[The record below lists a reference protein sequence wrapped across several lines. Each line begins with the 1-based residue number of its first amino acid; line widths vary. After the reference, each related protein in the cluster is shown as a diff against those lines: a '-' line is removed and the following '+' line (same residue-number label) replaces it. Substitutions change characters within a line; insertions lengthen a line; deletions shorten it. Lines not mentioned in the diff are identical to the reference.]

1 MKLMNNRCHIIIL
14 LSGLLLL
21 GSCNKYLDVQPETSY
36 TETQVYNNE
45 AALQQAFN
53 GLYLD
58 LGSTQLYGSYLSST
72 MIEMLAQRYKP
83 TYDMQGMRNLS
94 GLVYYDYNS
103 QPIQNLFDTIWRKA
117 YATVLATNVF
127 LSKIDNS
134 IAGRVIPEPNGKL
147 LKGEALAIRALLHF
161 DMLRLFGPVYSSG
174 SGNNAIPYYTAA
186 DGKMQP
192 LLTGSQVMDKV
203 MADLTEAAALL
214 ANDPVITQGIVYSS
228 NFYSAARNQRL
239 NYYAVRSLM
248 ARAYLWQGKTTE
260 AHSTALSVITDG
272 EKWFPWTS
280 TDAVFNATNPDRVF
294 SPEII
299 FGAYNPFL
307 TINYDRYFNPALADN
322 TIMAPDPTRL
332 TEVFEGLLQDYR
344 FVQTWRT
351 GNGKAY
357 HTFYKYAPL
366 PQRQR
371 WEFVQPLV
379 RKSELYLILAET
391 ESDPVKAL
399 DYLNTERRN
408 RGLANL
414 ETIGSMAVE
423 LRKEYQK
430 EFWGEGQ
437 LFFYYKRINAT
448 GVPSGA
454 SPYPWATVDPVY
466 TVPLPLSETT
476 TR

>member
-1 MKLMNNRCHIIIL
+1 MNSRCPIIFL

-21 GSCNKYLDVQPETSY
+21 GSCKKYLDVQPETSY

-58 LGSTQLYGSYLSST
+58 LASSELYGSYLSSS
-72 MIEMLAQRYKP
+72 MIELMAQRYKP
-83 TYDMQGMRNLS
+83 VSDLMGTRELS
-94 GLVYYDYNS
+94 SLVYYDYGA
-103 QPIQNLFDTIWRKA
+103 PHIQRLMDTIWRKA

-134 IAGRVIPEPNGKL
+134 IAGNVVSQPNGKL
-147 LKGEALAIRALLHF
+147 LKGEALAIRAMLHF

-174 SGNNAIPYYTAA
+174 SGSTAIPYYSIA

-192 LLTGSQVMDKV
+192 LLTASQAMEKI
-203 MADLTEAAALL
+203 MADLTEAANLL
-214 ANDPVITQGIVYSS
+214 AADPVITNGIVYTS

-248 ARAYLWQGKTTE
+248 ARAYIWQGKTTE
-260 AHSTALSVITDG
+260 AYNTALSIITDG
-272 EKWFPWTS
+272 EKWFPWT
-280 TDAVFNATNPDRVF
+280 TPDAVNNPTNPDRVF

-299 FGAYNPFL
+299 FGANNAFLYN
-307 TINYDRYFNPALADN
+307 NYDRYFNPALWDGS
-322 TIMAPDPTRL
+322 ILVPDATRFS
-332 TEVFEGLLQDYR
+332 EVFEGLFQDYR
-344 FVQTWRT
+344 VVQTWLT

-357 HTFYKYAPL
+357 RTFYKYAPL
-366 PQRQR
+366 AQTQNWR
-371 WEFVQPLV
+371 FIQPLI

-391 ESDPVKAL
+391 ETDPVKAL
-399 DYLNTERRN
+399 GYLNTERRN

-414 ETIGSMAVE
+414 ASISSMAAE

-448 GVPSGA
+448 GVPSA
-454 SPYPWATVDPVY
+454 SMPYPWATVDPVY
-466 TVPLPLSETT
+466 TVPLPLSETS

>member
-1 MKLMNNRCHIIIL
+1 MISRCPIIFL

-21 GSCNKYLDVQPETSY
+21 GSCKKYLDVQPETSY

-58 LGSTQLYGSYLSST
+58 LASSELYGSYLSSS

-83 TYDMQGMRNLS
+83 VTDLNGTRNLA
-94 GLVYYDYNS
+94 GMVNYDYS
-103 QPIQNLFDTIWRKA
+103 AQPIQMIFDTIWRKA
-117 YATVLATNVF
+117 YSTVLATNVF

-134 IAGRVIPEPNGKL
+134 IAGKVVSEPNGKL
-147 LKGEALAIRALLHF
+147 LKGEALAIRAMLHF
-161 DMLRLFGPVYSSG
+161 DMLRLFGPLYPSNSG
-174 SGNNAIPYYTAA
+174 STAIPYYSIA

-192 LLTGSQVMDKV
+192 LLTASQAMERI
-203 MADLTEAAALL
+203 MADLTEAAKLL
-214 ANDPVITQGIVYSS
+214 AQDPVITNGIVYTS

-248 ARAYLWQGKTTE
+248 ARAYIWQGKTTE
-260 AHSTALSVITDG
+260 AYNTALSIITDG
-272 EKWFPWTS
+272 EKWFPWT
-280 TDAVFNATNPDRVF
+280 TPDAVNNPTNPDRVF

-299 FGAYNPFL
+299 FGANNAFLYN
-307 TINYDRYFNPALADN
+307 NYDRYFNPALWDGS
-322 TIMAPDPTRL
+322 ILVPDATRFS
-332 TEVFEGLLQDYR
+332 EVFEGLFQDYR
-344 FVQTWRT
+344 VVQTWLT

-357 HTFYKYAPL
+357 RTFYKYAPL
-366 PQRQR
+366 AQTQNWR
-371 WEFVQPLV
+371 FIQPLI

-391 ESDPVKAL
+391 ETDPVKAL
-399 DYLNTERRN
+399 GYLNTERRN

-414 ETIGSMAVE
+414 VSVSSMAAE

-448 GVPSGA
+448 GVPSA
-454 SPYPWATVDPVY
+454 SMPYPWATVDPVY
-466 TVPLPLSETT
+466 AVPLPLSETN

>member
-1 MKLMNNRCHIIIL
+1 MNSRCPIIFL

-21 GSCNKYLDVQPETSY
+21 GSCKKYLDVQPETSY

-58 LGSTQLYGSYLSST
+58 LASSELYGSYLSSS

-83 TYDMQGMRNLS
+83 VSDLQGTRNLTS
-94 GLVYYDYNS
+94 MVNYDYGAT
-103 QPIQNLFDTIWRKA
+103 QVQQIFDTIWRKA
-117 YATVLATNVF
+117 YSTVLSTNVF

-134 IAGRVIPEPNGKL
+134 IAGKVVSESNGKL
-147 LKGEALAIRALLHF
+147 LKGEALAIRAMLHF
-161 DMLRLFGPVYSSG
+161 DMLRLFGPLYPSG
-174 SGNNAIPYYTAA
+174 SSNTAIPYYTIA

-192 LLTGSQVMDKV
+192 LLTASQVMEKI
-203 MADLTEAAALL
+203 MTDLTEASSLL
-214 ANDPVITQGIVYSS
+214 AEDPVISNGIVYST

-248 ARAYLWQGKTTE
+248 ARAYIWQGKTTE
-260 AHSTALSVITDG
+260 AYNTALSIITDG
-272 EKWFPWTS
+272 EKWFPWT
-280 TDAVFNATNPDRVF
+280 TADAVNNPTNPDRVF
-294 SPEII
+294 SREII
-299 FGAYNPFL
+299 FGANNAFLYN
-307 TINYDRYFNPALADN
+307 NYDRYFNPALWDGA
-322 TIMAPDPTRL
+322 ILVPDATRFS
-332 TEVFEGLLQDYR
+332 EVFEGLLQDYR
-344 FVQTWRT
+344 VVQTWLT
-351 GNGKAY
+351 GNGKTY
-357 HTFYKYAPL
+357 RTFYKYAPL
-366 PQRQR
+366 PQTQNWR
-371 WEFVQPLV
+371 FIQPLI

-391 ESDPVKAL
+391 ETDPAKAL
-399 DYLNTERRN
+399 AYLNTERRN

-414 ETIGSMAVE
+414 VSVSSMEAE

-448 GVPSGA
+448 GVPSA
-454 SPYPWATVDPVY
+454 SMPYPWATVNPVY
-466 TVPLPLSETT
+466 AVPLPLSETS

>member
-1 MKLMNNRCHIIIL
+1 MNSGFPIIVL
-14 LSGLLLL
+14 LSSLLLL
-21 GSCNKYLDVQPETSY
+21 GSCKKFLDVQPETSY
-36 TETQVYNNE
+36 TENQVYSNE

-58 LGSTQLYGSYLSST
+58 LGSNQLYGSYLSST

-83 TYDMQGMRNLS
+83 VRDFMGTRDLS
-94 GLVYYDYNS
+94 GLVYYDYNA
-103 QPIQNLFDTIWRKA
+103 QPVQRIFDTIWRKA
-117 YATVLATNVF
+117 YSTVLAANVF

-134 IAGRVIPEPNGKL
+134 IAERIVSEPNGKL

-161 DMLRLFGPVYSSG
+161 DMLRLFGPVYVSG
-174 SGNNAIPYYTAA
+174 SGNNTIPYYTIA

-192 LLTGSQVMDKV
+192 LLTASQVMDKV
-203 MADLTEAAALL
+203 MADLTEAAGLL
-214 ANDPVITQGIVYSS
+214 ANDPVITNGIVYS
-228 NFYSAARNQRL
+228 NDFYSAARNQRL
-239 NYYAVRSLM
+239 NYYAVRALM
-248 ARAYLWQGKTTE
+248 ARAWLWQGKRTE
-260 AHSTALSVITDG
+260 AHGAALSLLNDG

-280 TDAVFNATNPDRVF
+280 PDAVNNASNPDRVF
-294 SPEII
+294 SSEIL
-299 FGAYNPFL
+299 FGAHNPFL
-307 TINYDRYFNPALADN
+307 TINYDRYFNPALGDDAILVPHD
-322 TIMAPDPTRL
+322 IRL
-332 TEVFEGLLQDYR
+332 TEVFEGLFQDYR
-344 FVQTWRT
+344 VVQTWLT

-357 HTFYKYAPL
+357 RTFYKYAPL
-366 PQRQR
+366 RESR
-371 WEFVQPLV
+371 NWKFVQPLI

-391 ESDPVKAL
+391 ESDPAKAL
-399 DYLNTERRN
+399 AYLNTERRN

-414 ETIGSMAVE
+414 ENISSMEVE

-448 GVPSGA
+448 GVPSA
-454 SPYPWATVDPVY
+454 STPYPWATVNPVY

>member
-1 MKLMNNRCHIIIL
+1 MNSRCPILIL

-21 GSCNKYLDVQPETSY
+21 GSCKKYLDVQPETSY

-58 LGSTQLYGSYLSST
+58 LASSELYGSYLSST
-72 MIEMLAQRYKP
+72 MIELLAQRYKP
-83 TYDMQGMRNLS
+83 VTDLQGTRNIAT
-94 GLVYYDYNS
+94 LVNYDYAS
-103 QPIQNLFDTIWRKA
+103 QPAQQIFDSIWRKA
-117 YATVLATNVF
+117 YSTVLATNVF

-134 IAGRVIPEPNGKL
+134 IAGRVISEPNGKL
-147 LKGEALAIRALLHF
+147 LKGEALAIRAMLHF
-161 DMLRLFGPVYSSG
+161 DMLRLFGPIYSSG
-174 SGNNAIPYYTAA
+174 SGNTSIPYYTIA

-192 LLTGSQVMDKV
+192 LLTASQVMEKV
-203 MADLTEAAALL
+203 MADLTEASSLL
-214 ANDPVITQGIVYSS
+214 AQDPVITSGIVYSAD
-228 NFYSAARNQRL
+228 FYSAARNQRL

-260 AHSTALSVITDG
+260 AYNTALAVLTGG

-280 TDAVFNATNPDRVF
+280 ADAVNNPTNPDRVF

-299 FGAYNPFL
+299 FGANNSFL
-307 TINYDRYFNPALADN
+307 YVNYDRYFSPAVYDGAILV
-322 TIMAPDPTRL
+322 PDDTRFG
-332 TEVFEGLLQDYR
+332 EVYEGLFQDYR
-344 FVQTWRT
+344 VVQTWLT
-351 GNGKAY
+351 GNGKSY
-357 HTFYKYAPL
+357 RTFYKYAPL
-366 PQRQR
+366 PQTQNWR
-371 WEFVQPLV
+371 FIQPLI

-391 ESDPVKAL
+391 ETDPAKAL
-399 DYLNTERRN
+399 AYLNTERRN

-414 ETIGSMAVE
+414 ETISSMATE

-448 GVPSGA
+448 GVPSA
-454 SPYPWATVDPVY
+454 SMPYPWATVDPLY
-466 TVPLPLSETT
+466 AVPLPLSETS